1 MKNYHISKQQNHEL
15 MKVRLTQTLFN
26 LFKYDMVVERGYIF
40 PDLDEDINNIE
51 RKIQHEIN
59 IIYRKIYNI
68 NHLLFYILR
77 KMKPFNAWILLK
89 SFIYEENSEW
99 YIDYFISKYS
109 FYRKRREAINEFIG
123 YYIGCNQ

>member
-26 LFKYDMVVERGYIF
+26 LFKYDMIVERSYIF

>member
-26 LFKYDMVVERGYIF
+26 LFKYDMVVERSYIF